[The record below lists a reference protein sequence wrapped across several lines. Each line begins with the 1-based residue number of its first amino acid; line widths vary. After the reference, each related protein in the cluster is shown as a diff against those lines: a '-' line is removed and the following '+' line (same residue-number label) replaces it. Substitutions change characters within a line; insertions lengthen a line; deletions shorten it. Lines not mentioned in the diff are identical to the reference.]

1 MLITYFKLF
10 LPKTCKLILLYLH
23 LHHINQTN
31 KKIMTQSNKQI
42 AILAILKAYSNVSI
56 EQVES
61 LINATNNVGGISF
74 VSLKGY
80 SSDKSNNTEVANQ
93 LINIGASYQNM
104 LKKDD
109 NIYANFDISSVNV
122 EGFNYSNIDTKG
134 LTLAEYQQA
143 VKSALEVALNE
154 LQAPKQS
161 KDTSNDIWLNKALVF
176 NLNTMRL
183 SIFGQ
188 SVTKSVEVKG
198 EFKKVA
204 SAPKTIAKKLIELQA
219 KGKAQTLRRFA
230 IDNFNGMIKVSG
242 ETILID

>member
-1 MLITYFKLF
+1 M
-10 LPKTCKLILLYLH
+10 
-23 LHHINQTN
+23 
-31 KKIMTQSNKQI
+31 
-42 AILAILKAYSNVSI
+42 
-56 EQVES
+56 
-61 LINATNNVGGISF
+61 
-74 VSLKGY
+74 
-80 SSDKSNNTEVANQ
+80 
-93 LINIGASYQNM
+93 
-104 LKKDD
+104 
-109 NIYANFDISSVNV
+109 
-122 EGFNYSNIDTKG
+122 
-134 LTLAEYQQA
+134 
-143 VKSALEVALNE
+143 ALNE

-176 NLNTMRL
+176 NLNTLRL

-230 IDNFNGMIKVSG
+230 IDNFNGLIKVSG

>member
-1 MLITYFKLF
+1 LHQQI
-10 LPKTCKLILLYLH
+10 KTIY
-23 LHHINQTN
+23 
-31 KKIMTQSNKQI
+31 IMTNQSKKQE
-42 AILAILKAYSNVSI
+42 AILAIMSVFTSVSI

-80 SSDKSNNTEVANQ
+80 SSDKSNNSEVANQ
-93 LINIGASYQNM
+93 LINIGASYNNM
-104 LKKDD
+104 LTKDS
-109 NIYANFDISSVNV
+109 NIYANFDLAIVNV
-122 EGFNYSNIDTKG
+122 DAFNYETIDTGK
-134 LTLAEYQQA
+134 LTLEQYKNE
-143 VKSALEVALNE
+143 VKKALAIALEE

-161 KDTSNDIWLNKALVF
+161 KDTSADIWLNKALVF

-188 SVTKSVEVKG
+188 SINKVVTEVG
-198 EFKKVA
+198 EYKVVK
-204 SAPKTIAKKLIELQA
+204 SAPKTIAKKLIERQA

-230 IDNFNGMIKVSG
+230 IDNFNGNIKVSG

>member
-1 MLITYFKLF
+1 ME
-10 LPKTCKLILLYLH
+10 
-23 LHHINQTN
+23 N
-31 KKIMTQSNKQI
+31 QSNKEI
-42 AILAILKAYSNVSI
+42 AILAILKAYTNVSI

-143 VKSALEVALNE
+143 VKSALEVALIE

-176 NLNTMRL
+176 NLNTLRL

-230 IDNFNGMIKVSG
+230 IDNFNGLIKVSG

>member
-1 MLITYFKLF
+1 M
-10 LPKTCKLILLYLH
+10 
-23 LHHINQTN
+23 TN
-31 KKIMTQSNKQI
+31 QSNKQI
-42 AILAILKAYSNVSI
+42 AILAILKAYTNVSI

-61 LINATNNVGGISF
+61 LISATNNVGGISF

-80 SSDKSNNTEVANQ
+80 SSDKSNNTEIANQ
-93 LINIGASYQNM
+93 LINIGASYNNM

-109 NIYANFDISSVNV
+109 NIYLNFDIASVDV
-122 EGFNYSNIDTKG
+122 LAFNYSNIDTKG
-134 LTLAEYQQA
+134 LTIAEYQQA
-143 VKSALEVALNE
+143 VKSALEVALIE

-176 NLNTMRL
+176 NLNTLRL

-230 IDNFNGMIKVSG
+230 IDNFNGLIKVSG

>member
-1 MLITYFKLF
+1 MK
-10 LPKTCKLILLYLH
+10 
-23 LHHINQTN
+23 N
-31 KKIMTQSNKQI
+31 QSNKEI
-42 AILAILKAYSNVSI
+42 AILAILNAYTNVSI

-61 LINATNNVGGISF
+61 LINATNGVGGVSF

-93 LINIGASYQNM
+93 LINIGASYSNM

-109 NIYANFDISSVNV
+109 NIYANFDINSVDV
-122 EGFNYSNIDTKG
+122 ERFNYSCVDTNG
-134 LTLAEYQQA
+134 LTLLEYKQA
-143 VKSALEVALNE
+143 VKSALEVALIE
-154 LQAPKQS
+154 LQAPKQDR
-161 KDTSNDIWLNKALVF
+161 KSNDVWLNKALVF
-176 NLNTMRL
+176 NNTTKRL

-188 SVTKSVEVKG
+188 GVNKVVETKG
-198 EFKKVA
+198 EFKVVK

-230 IDNFNGMIKVSG
+230 IDNFKGMIKVSG